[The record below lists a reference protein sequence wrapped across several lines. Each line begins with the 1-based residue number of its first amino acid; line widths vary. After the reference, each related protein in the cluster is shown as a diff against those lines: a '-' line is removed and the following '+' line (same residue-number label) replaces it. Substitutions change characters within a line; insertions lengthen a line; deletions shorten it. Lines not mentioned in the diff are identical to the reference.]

1 MDDARRGM
9 AYGPRRPE
17 AHKAD
22 RVRCVIGLSDRLHA
36 TRLGVREH
44 LPNTCAG
51 CVSASNAQHRPTP
64 TQCVPGASF
73 LAGLSP
79 QLPTPRGSRH
89 LSCLDRA
96 AAARLSYL
104 TAMSA
109 RRPRVL
115 TMETAWE
122 RAGIAVLPSPL
133 TMAPVER
140 WALYAVAVASLTMMA
155 WRLFR

>member
-9 AYGPRRPE
+9 AYGPRRPKP
-17 AHKAD
+17 A
-22 RVRCVIGLSDRLHA
+22 VIHPASSLCHRSRA
-36 TRLGVREH
+36 ARLGVREH

-64 TQCVPGASF
+64 THCVPGAAF
-73 LAGLSP
+73 LAESSP
-79 QLPTPRGSRH
+79 QLSFETGSRH
-89 LSCLDRA
+89 LLCLDRVA
-96 AAARLSYL
+96 TARLSYL

>member
-1 MDDARRGM
+1 MDDVRRGM
-9 AYGPRRPE
+9 AYGPRRPK

-22 RVRCVIGLSDRLHA
+22 FARLVIGLSDRSRA
-36 TRLGVREH
+36 ARLGVREH

-64 TQCVPGASF
+64 THCVPGAAF
-73 LAGLSP
+73 LAESSLQLSFE
-79 QLPTPRGSRH
+79 TGSRH
-89 LSCLDRA
+89 LLCLDRVA
-96 AAARLSYL
+96 TARLSYL

-109 RRPRVL
+109 RRPRLL

-122 RAGIAVLPSPL
+122 RAGIAVIPSPL
-133 TMAPVER
+133 TMALVER
-140 WALYAVAVASLTMMA
+140 VALYAVAVAFLTLMA

>member
-9 AYGPRRPE
+9 AYGPRRPKP
-17 AHKAD
+17 A
-22 RVRCVIGLSDRLHA
+22 VIHPASSLCHRSRA
-36 TRLGVREH
+36 ARLGVREH
-44 LPNTCAG
+44 LWNTCAG

-64 TQCVPGASF
+64 TQCVPGASS
-73 LAGLSP
+73 LAGPSP
-79 QLPTPRGSRH
+79 QLPTPSGSRH

-122 RAGIAVLPSPL
+122 RAGIAVLSHPM

-140 WALYAVAVASLTMMA
+140 LALYVVAVAFLTMMA